1 MQLRCMY
8 GWQIFSLSFNYKLLN
23 EAEYEVKRSMK
34 IILILAKVDNSLRDL
49 HNSLHGTKAKF
60 NT

>member
-23 EAEYEVKRSMK
+23 EAEYEVK
-34 IILILAKVDNSLRDL
+34 N
-49 HNSLHGTKAKF
+49 
-60 NT
+60 